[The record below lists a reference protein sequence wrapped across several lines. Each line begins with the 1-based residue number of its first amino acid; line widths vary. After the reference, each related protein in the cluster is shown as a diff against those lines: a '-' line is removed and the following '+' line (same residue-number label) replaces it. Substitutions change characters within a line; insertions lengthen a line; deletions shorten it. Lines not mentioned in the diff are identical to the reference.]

1 MKSKLT
7 FSVIVISL
15 IVLAASE
22 ILYSYANGVSGRT
35 RKTTTS
41 GCSCHSSS
49 VNTGLPVAL
58 TGPDSV
64 VAGSITSYS
73 LTITSATGSKAGI
86 DVAVRNGTLGTNQ
99 SGTKL
104 LNGEIVQSTGKSFT
118 GGSASFTFNY
128 VAPSVSVVDTVF
140 SLGLASAGGA
150 NGSWNWN
157 DKRVKVYTVSGLEP
171 NSNII
176 PDKYSLNQNYPNPF
190 NPSTTIIYSIKNSG
204 NVSLK
209 VYDSNGRFISD
220 MVNTKQEKGE
230 YKIDFDGSNLASG
243 VYYYTLVTKNF
254 TETKSMVLIK

>member
-7 FSVIVISL
+7 FSAIVISL
-15 IVLAASE
+15 MVLAASE

-49 VNTGLPVAL
+49 VNTGLPVSL

-64 VAGSITSYS
+64 VAGSTTSYS
-73 LTITSATGSKAGI
+73 LTITSASGQKAGL
-86 DVAVRNGTLGTNQ
+86 DVAVRNGSLATNQ

-104 LNGEIVQSTGKSFT
+104 LNGELVQSTGKNFAS
-118 GGSASFTFNY
+118 GSASFTFNY
-128 VAPSVSVVDTVF
+128 VAPSAGVVDTIY

-157 DKRVKVYTVSGLEP
+157 DKRVKVYTLSGLEP

-209 VYDSNGRFISD
+209 IYDSNGRFISD
-220 MVNTKQEKGE
+220 LVNTQQNKGE
-230 YKIDFDGSNLASG
+230 YKVDFDGSSLASG
-243 VYYYTLVTKNF
+243 VYYYTLITKNF

>member
-1 MKSKLT
+1 MKSRLT
-7 FSVIVISL
+7 FSAIVISL
-15 IVLAASE
+15 IILAASE

-41 GCSCHSSS
+41 GCSCHNSS

-58 TGPDSV
+58 IGPDSV
-64 VAGSITSYS
+64 VAGSTTSYS
-73 LTITSATGSKAGI
+73 LTITSATGSKAGL
-86 DVAVRNGTLGTNQ
+86 DVAVRNGALATNQ

-104 LNGEIVQSTGKSFT
+104 LNGELVQSTGKSFT

-128 VAPSVSVVDTVF
+128 VAPSVNAVDTIF
-140 SLGLASAGGA
+140 STGLASAGGA

-220 MVNTKQEKGE
+220 LVNTQQQKGE